1 MGVLPRRVTSA
12 PDHDS
17 ADFIEQARWLLG
29 WHNARSEAF
38 TTRAVALLG
47 FVGVILALLLQGSG
61 LKGIDPSRWTWTFL
75 VSSVLALLLSA
86 SFALRTISPKTTA
99 MPKVKPV
106 ARLVGSST
114 SAALHP
120 GSAAPQIAESLLNGK
135 RIDEDSAVSAALDHA
150 DSCTKSF
157 TRSIRS
163 MLVALVVL
171 ALLLFNV
178 LQRVEGVTQ

>member
-1 MGVLPRRVTSA
+1 MTSS
-12 PDHDS
+12 PDNDS

-75 VSSVLALLLSA
+75 VTSVLALLFSA
-86 SFALRTISPKTTA
+86 FFALRTISPKVTA
-99 MPKVKPV
+99 MPKVSQLRDWWV
-106 ARLVGSST
+106 AH
-114 SAALHP
+114 SAEPHP
-120 GSAAPQIAESLLNGK
+120 GTAAPQIAESLLNGK
-135 RIDEDSAVSAALDHA
+135 RIDEESAVSAALEHA
-150 DSCTKSF
+150 DSCAKSF

-163 MLVALVVL
+163 MLVALVL
-171 ALLLFNV
+171 LSLLLVNI
-178 LQRVEGVTQ
+178 LLNAWRG